1 MDILII
7 KIIPWIIVVCWVTLI
22 ITWVVTAFG
31 VKHDVKKSL
40 WRRFVWLRI
49 VIIFIILSILW
60 ERSSLGAFDH
70 VRGIFQTVYPSPLL
84 FVVGSLLCILGI
96 GYAIWAR
103 IHLGRNWSPIPNV
116 KEDHELITS
125 GPYRL
130 VRHPI
135 YTGIILA
142 TLGTGLVIPIWFFVF
157 FIMTGNF
164 IWRVKKEEALMTKQ
178 FPDQYPEY
186 MKRTWALVPWVW

>member
-7 KIIPWIIVVCWVTLI
+7 KIISWIIVVCWLTLI
-22 ITWVVTAFG
+22 ITWVVTAFS
-31 VKHDVKKSL
+31 VKHDIKNSL
-40 WRRFVWLRI
+40 WRRFAWLRI
-49 VIIFIILSILW
+49 VIIFIVVSIVW
-60 ERSSLGAFDH
+60 ERSSLGALDH
-70 VRGIFQTVYPSPLL
+70 VWGIFQIVPLSPLID
-84 FVVGSLLCILGI
+84 VIGVLLCIFGI

-103 IHLGRNWSPIPNV
+103 VHLGRNWSPIPTV
-116 KEDHELITS
+116 KEGHELITS

-142 TLGTGLVIPIWFFVF
+142 TVGTGLVIPVWFFVF
-157 FIMTGNF
+157 LIMTGTF

-178 FPDQYPEY
+178 FPNQYPEY